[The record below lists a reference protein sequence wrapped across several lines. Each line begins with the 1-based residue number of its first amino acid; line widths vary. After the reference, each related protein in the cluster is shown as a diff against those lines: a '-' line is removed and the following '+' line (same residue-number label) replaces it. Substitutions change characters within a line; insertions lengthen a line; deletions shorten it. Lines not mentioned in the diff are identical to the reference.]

1 MEEIKNN
8 EFDKQ
13 KEKERDFYKTYLNSL
28 QKRPISFKNE
38 IYPRNADFTPL
49 LYKHPENVYLKAV
62 SEYQNNKEKMK
73 KYNKK
78 TGQFDL
84 YLNRARKNKFVIV
97 AEDKADNK
105 YNNDKSKIRLK
116 TSNSNANSKNKSKK
130 SLYLNTF
137 RENSTKNKYNVNN
150 SSNKSD
156 NYTFLTNNY
165 KERKSNTAK
174 KYSSQNNSNKKKN
187 TEEKGEITI
196 DEMVNFLLEN
206 DKEKTNSKKINIV
219 NPINHKK
226 DSDQRKKIIKSLNDP
241 LNPYSAIFYNNILCK
256 NYRVEM
262 HYKNMEQGVP
272 YLRIKKMKKPN
283 LPPLTQGNILI
294 EDKMLSDTYSSGFNI
309 SVKKKNIILPS
320 TSSEHNKS
328 GSKKKSNDNKNEKKE
343 NDSNILFQSYG
354 DNTDFVNNDFEL
366 PKVEG
371 ENKVNDKEKKNL
383 SGIIEEEN

>member
-1 MEEIKNN
+1 
-8 EFDKQ
+8 
-13 KEKERDFYKTYLNSL
+13 
-28 QKRPISFKNE
+28 
-38 IYPRNADFTPL
+38 
-49 LYKHPENVYLKAV
+49 
-62 SEYQNNKEKMK
+62 
-73 KYNKK
+73 
-78 TGQFDL
+78 
-84 YLNRARKNKFVIV
+84 
-97 AEDKADNK
+97 
-105 YNNDKSKIRLK
+105 
-116 TSNSNANSKNKSKK
+116 
-130 SLYLNTF
+130 
-137 RENSTKNKYNVNN
+137 
-150 SSNKSD
+150 
-156 NYTFLTNNY
+156 
-165 KERKSNTAK
+165 
-174 KYSSQNNSNKKKN
+174 
-187 TEEKGEITI
+187 
-196 DEMVNFLLEN
+196 
-206 DKEKTNSKKINIV
+206 
-219 NPINHKK
+219 
-226 DSDQRKKIIKSLNDP
+226 
-241 LNPYSAIFYNNILCK
+241 
-256 NYRVEM
+256 M